1 MTTSPKKRLLLGLG
15 LAALFVLMFVAAV
28 VFLLASSVPDEYKPY
43 QLTQKERKDA
53 AIDFVG
59 RHGAKVVENIR
70 VNQPFSHSLTEQ
82 DMNLYLASLDEIA
95 YLKPPKRGKRQ
106 KTGEV
111 FEAMDQAGL
120 ADPVVAMDDG
130 ILTVMVRTRRSNKV
144 VSMDL
149 AFEFPDAEHIQI
161 VLKEVRIGH
170 MPVPRSFV
178 EGGLDTLK
186 RGVGN
191 LTTLDETSAQD
202 LDAIL
207 AGVLAAVG
215 EGPLPA
221 TMRFGSKRV
230 RRIKDIVVDDGQLT
244 IHIEPVFDEH

>member
-1 MTTSPKKRLLLGLG
+1 MTASSKKRLFVGLG
-15 LAALFVLMFVAAV
+15 ITLLFVLMFAAAV
-28 VFLLASSVPDEYKPY
+28 VFLLASSVPDEYKPF

-59 RHGAKVVENIR
+59 RHGAKLVENIR
-70 VNQPFSHSLTEQ
+70 VNQPFSHTLTEQ

-95 YLKPPKRGKRQ
+95 YLKPARRGNRQ
-106 KTGEV
+106 KSGEV
-111 FEAMDQAGL
+111 YEAMDKAGL

-130 ILTVMVRTRRSNKV
+130 ILTVMVRTQRSNKV
-144 VSMDL
+144 ASMDL
-149 AFEFPDAEHIQI
+149 AFEFPDNDHIQI
-161 VLKEVRIGH
+161 VLKQVRIGH

-178 EGGLDTLK
+178 EGGLETLK
-186 RGVGN
+186 RGVGD
-191 LTTLDETSAQD
+191 LSTLDETAAQD
-202 LDAIL
+202 LDTIL

-230 RRIKDIVVDDGQLT
+230 RRIKDVVVDDGQLT
-244 IHIEPVFDEH
+244 IHVEPAFDED